1 MAYCAWNGSEKY
13 RDTFVSG
20 TYVCSQ
26 CGYELF
32 SSRSKFSH
40 TSPWPA
46 FLETV
51 HADSVTKRPEMGRP
65 STLKAFSLA
74 FYLFDPRVFFFHK
87 THQAAV
93 SLLIRHACF
102 MSVDILISSRFA
114 CFQYL

>member
-1 MAYCAWNGSEKY
+1 MAYCTWFGSEKY

-46 FLETV
+46 FTETV

-65 STLKAFSLA
+65 GTLK
-74 FYLFDPRVFFFHK
+74 VFCGKCNQGLGHEFLK
-87 THQAAV
+87 
-93 SLLIRHACF
+93 
-102 MSVDILISSRFA
+102 DGPDNKSRF
-114 CFQYL
+114 